1 MDKLFELGIN
11 DNDLKFMLEHVPNIF
26 DMSRKEICDKIDIL
40 KYVEC
45 TDRQIKNII
54 VSNPN
59 YLDRIDNDILKL
71 INYLKQIGFK
81 NIDLLFDS
89 NPYFLN
95 YDVFEIEDYVNK
107 RVMEGKKIEDII
119 DEIEDNPYI
128 IDEE

>member
-1 MDKLFELGIN
+1 MDKVFELGIN
-11 DNDLKFMLEHVPNIF
+11 DNDLRFMLEQVPNIF
-26 DMSRKEICDKIDIL
+26 YMNSEEVCNKINIL

>member
-11 DNDLKFMLEHVPNIF
+11 DNDLRFILEQVPNIF
-26 DMSRKEICDKIDIL
+26 YMNREEVCNKINIL
-40 KYVEC
+40 KYVGC